1 MSFNYDAGYGE
12 KDVIG
17 MFDSIAPNWRKS
29 TGDVAGLETGRLY
42 EALKRMYEEWKA
54 LEDFEVL
61 DRNFQALLALAAAT
75 SWFTKEQLDDIDT
88 WLGEVADCGEA
99 EDWMQHFPE
108 EELREVVLEKL
119 RAREAQVV
127 FDTVA
132 KAISVEYE
140 GGNFGTGRHDGS
152 IQLND
157 DGLTIRD
164 SREPGKSMVFLGDLP
179 EDPAQ
184 LGKALGSRN
193 WDEHWDEDCTADRR
207 PILPEEAAAFF
218 HAIDARDAAGFGIRK
233 LATLDIDGLHEAPA
247 CISWE
252 RSISLIYYAAWRKR
266 DHFVNALLHARANPS
281 VRDEGLSSS
290 KPAGED
296 AARQI
301 VDSLRRSAWCE
312 HGMESAAVASDAS
325 SLGATTEV
333 WLMRALVQ
341 LRFRGRRVESTR
353 HCEVAKHA
361 FGSEQHAS
369 PAAEVPALVSEAK
382 SGYAQ
387 SASAPEKKEDW
398 NCSHCGYVNFA
409 RRQTC
414 RNCDSLRNG
423 ALENGD
429 VPAADERSSCAV
441 DEEQTLLKRWEAWA
455 ASTRREAM
463 LEQFLTLPEA
473 EAPEAAP
480 KVLKA
485 PRFQAQHPREAA
497 SAHLGATQQE
507 RTAELHKAAAAGDT
521 LRLLALFEAG
531 VDVDA
536 VNEYGQS
543 PVFLAAY
550 HDAAEVISLL
560 VWAGADIDRPANGGT
575 SAWACA
581 AAIGHEGAARALV
594 EAGARRVPVQRSAV
608 VGAEPDPSFQWLIT
622 LDSDA
627 AGAGSCILDD
637 TLADDFLCQ
646 VDHLFASLPVAART
660 KSCSSDRS
668 YYCDSEGW
676 IQEAFQRAFLAA
688 QDKHRELVDLQ
699 LEVTMPHMRFL
710 HYADV
715 GGGLPP
721 HLDLVRTDEKGRRST
736 HTFIL
741 YLSDCSGGGGE
752 TVLLHRMEDNAKAV
766 LAAVEPRRGR
776 LLLFPHLC
784 PHLARP
790 TVVVPKLLLRGEV
803 RLCAAQQ
810 GKKMPAWYPRLHV
823 LMFGTRFRQH
833 V

>member
-1 MSFNYDAGYGE
+1 MDE
-12 KDVIG
+12 
-17 MFDSIAPNWRKS
+17 
-29 TGDVAGLETGRLY
+29 
-42 EALKRMYEEWKA
+42 
-54 LEDFEVL
+54 
-61 DRNFQALLALAAAT
+61 RN
-75 SWFTKEQLDDIDT
+75 KEIFKMR
-88 WLGEVADCGEA
+88 G
-99 EDWMQHFPE
+99 
-108 EELREVVLEKL
+108 
-119 RAREAQVV
+119 
-127 FDTVA
+127 
-132 KAISVEYE
+132 
-140 GGNFGTGRHDGS
+140 
-152 IQLND
+152 
-157 DGLTIRD
+157 
-164 SREPGKSMVFLGDLP
+164 
-179 EDPAQ
+179 
-184 LGKALGSRN
+184 
-193 WDEHWDEDCTADRR
+193 TADRR

-290 KPAGED
+290 KPAGEE

-301 VDSLRRSAWCE
+301 VDSLR
-312 HGMESAAVASDAS
+312 MESA
-325 SLGATTEV
+325 V

-353 HCEVAKHA
+353 HCEECQTTNELRAADGLGTMLAWPCGHQCCEA
-361 FGSEQHAS
+361 CLWRRAARIAS
-369 PAAEVPALVSEAK
+369 CRGASAAAELSCPAVGCSVAALVSEAK
-382 SGYAQ
+382 SGYNPSTSPA
-387 SASAPEKKEDW
+387 EKKEDW
-398 NCSHCGYVNFA
+398 NCSHCGYSNFA

-423 ALENGD
+423 ALEVGD

-441 DEEQTLLKRWEAWA
+441 DEEQTLMKRWEAWPP
-455 ASTRREAM
+455 STRREAM
-463 LEQFLTLPEA
+463 LEQFLTLPEV
-473 EAPEAAP
+473 EAPEVAP
-480 KVLKA
+480 KVSKA

-497 SAHLGATQQE
+497 SAHLGATRQE

-536 VNEYGQS
+536 ANEYGQS
-543 PVFLAAY
+543 PAFLAAY
-550 HDAAEVISLL
+550 HDAAEAISLL
-560 VWAGADIDRPANGGT
+560 AWARADLDRPANGGS

-594 EAGARRVPVQRSAV
+594 EAGARTVPVQRSAF
-608 VGAEPDPSFQWLIT
+608 VGSEPDPSFHWLIP

-637 TLADDFLCQ
+637 ALAENFLCQ
-646 VDHLFASLPVAART
+646 VDHLFESLPVAART

-676 IQEAFQRAFLAA
+676 IQEAFRRAFLAA
-688 QDKHRELVDLQ
+688 QEKHRALADLA

-752 TVLLHRMEDNAKAV
+752 TVLLHRMEDNAEAV

-810 GKKMPAWYPRLHV
+810 GTLVYESTEETRI
-823 LMFGTRFRQH
+823 LMFGTRSLDSNSLSFAKSRHRYSRVKRFCRWRGLILCGCSVWMHGTPPLGLQLNATLAARGCSTTQVLAMH
-833 V
+833 APSRHS